1 MGSTL
6 SNKLSFVILSITVQS
21 FLMISIALIIY
32 LDTVIFDHGASEY
45 SLTQFTQE
53 GLIFVS
59 VIIFFALSKNQ
70 PESRGFL
77 VLCGGFFSVMLIR
90 ELDGFFDEIKHG
102 FWVYPAIVVTL
113 ITLIYARKS
122 PGTVS
127 GPLVHYF
134 QTSPF
139 VYITIGLLIV
149 ILFSRIFGS
158 GIIWRVVMADNYT
171 TVYKAIIQ
179 EGVELLGYVIVFYGS
194 VMLWITRTVLNR
206 LHQWQIRSRRDRRRT
221 SRRRTAPVGS

>member
-1 MGSTL
+1 
-6 SNKLSFVILSITVQS
+6 
-21 FLMISIALIIY
+21 MISIVLIIY
-32 LDTVIFDHGASEY
+32 VDTVIFDNGVSEY
-45 SLTQFTQE
+45 SLTEFTQE

-113 ITLIYARKS
+113 ITLIYAHKS
-122 PGTVS
+122 PETVS

-134 QTSPF
+134 QTPPF
-139 VYITIGLLIV
+139 VYITIGLMIT
-149 ILFSRIFGS
+149 IFFSRIFGS
-158 GIIWRVVMADNYT
+158 GIIWGVVMGDNYMT
-171 TVYKAIIQ
+171 GYKAIIQ
-179 EGVELLGYVIVFYGS
+179 EGVELLGYVFVFYGS
-194 VMLWITRTVLNR
+194 VMLWIRRAVLNR
-206 LHQWQIRSRRDRRRT
+206 LQHWRVRSRRDRRRT
-221 SRRRTAPVGS
+221 WR

>member
-1 MGSTL
+1 M
-6 SNKLSFVILSITVQS
+6 SITVQS
-21 FLMISIALIIY
+21 FLMISTVLIIY
-32 LDTVIFDHGASEY
+32 ADTVIFDHGVSER
-45 SLTQFTQE
+45 SLTELTQE
-53 GLIFVS
+53 GIIFVS
-59 VIIFFALSKNQ
+59 VIIFFALSKSQ

-90 ELDGFFDEIKHG
+90 ELDGFFDQINHG

-113 ITLIYARKS
+113 ITLIYAHRC

-139 VYITIGLLIV
+139 AYIMIGLMIV
-149 ILFSRIFGS
+149 ILFSRVFGS
-158 GIIWRVVMADNYT
+158 GIIWRVVMADNYMT
-171 TVYKAIIQ
+171 DYKAIIQ

-194 VMLWITRTVLNR
+194 VMLWIRHAVLNR
-206 LHQWQIRSRRDRRRT
+206 LHHWRIRSPRDRRRT
-221 SRRRTAPVGS
+221 

>member
-1 MGSTL
+1 M

-21 FLMISIALIIY
+21 LFMISIVLIIY
-32 LDTVIFDHGASEY
+32 VDTVIFDHGVSEY
-45 SLTQFTQE
+45 SLTEFTQE

-113 ITLIYARKS
+113 ITLIYAHKS

-149 ILFSRIFGS
+149 IFFSRIFGS
-158 GIIWRVVMADNYT
+158 SIIWRVVMGDNYMAG
-171 TVYKAIIQ
+171 YKAIIQ
-179 EGVELLGYVIVFYGS
+179 EGVELLGYVFVFYGS
-194 VMLWITRTVLNR
+194 VMLWISRTALNR
-206 LHQWQIRSRRDRRRT
+206 LQHWRVRSRRDRRRT
-221 SRRRTAPVGS
+221 WR

>member
-1 MGSTL
+1 
-6 SNKLSFVILSITVQS
+6 
-21 FLMISIALIIY
+21 MISIVLIIY
-32 LDTVIFDHGASEY
+32 IDTVIFDHGVSEL
-45 SLTQFTQE
+45 SLTEITQE

-59 VIIFFALSKNQ
+59 AIIFFALSKNQ

-77 VLCGGFFSVMLIR
+77 VLCGGFFTVMLIR

-113 ITLIYARKS
+113 ITLIYAHKS

-139 VYITIGLLIV
+139 VYITIGLMIA
-149 ILFSRIFGS
+149 IFFSRIFGS
-158 GIIWRVVMADNYT
+158 SIIWRVVMGDNYMT
-171 TVYKAIIQ
+171 GYKAIIQ
-179 EGVELLGYVIVFYGS
+179 EGVELLGYAFVFYGS
-194 VMLWITRTVLNR
+194 VMLWIRRTALNR
-206 LHQWQIRSRRDRRRT
+206 LQHWRVRSGRDRRRT
-221 SRRRTAPVGS
+221 

>member
-1 MGSTL
+1 
-6 SNKLSFVILSITVQS
+6 
-21 FLMISIALIIY
+21 MISIASIIY
-32 LDTVIFDHGASEY
+32 VDTVIFDHGVSEY
-45 SLTQFTQE
+45 SLTEFTQE

-90 ELDGFFDEIKHG
+90 ELDGFFDQIKHG

-127 GPLVHYF
+127 SPLVYYF

-139 VYITIGLLIV
+139 AYIIIGLMIV

-171 TVYKAIIQ
+171 TDYKNIIQ
-179 EGVELLGYVIVFYGS
+179 EGVELLGYVFVFYGS
-194 VMLWITRTVLNR
+194 VMLWIRRTVLNR
-206 LHQWQIRSRRDRRRT
+206 LHHWRIRSRRDRRRT
-221 SRRRTAPVGS
+221 LPAGS